1 MTTFQTRAL
10 SAAVFGIVMMVGL
23 FWNEWSFNILFAI
36 ITFGCAWEFAGMMI
50 TDGKLKQAKKVL
62 IALVTLIFSLYY
74 SFENILSQIN
84 IFSELSNVGDFFVFR
99 FLKILLL
106 PKLLGFNLLGFSS
119 ILVCSL
125 FLILELFTVSEK
137 PFHNIGTLLVSIFYI
152 GSPFALLQGINYHNK
167 AGGWTAYPPLSAL
180 PQANNDI
187 VADFT
192 PYIVAGMLFLTWAND
207 SFAYII
213 GSRIGKTPLF
223 PRISPKKTWEGTIG
237 GGLMCMVTAGIIG
250 LFFKELSTLNWVV
263 IGGIVAVFGTLGDL
277 VESMLKRSVGVKDS
291 GSIMPGHGG
300 FLDRFDAFMFV
311 IPFVYAYLLLV
322 R

>member
-23 FWNEWSFNILFAI
+23 FWNQVSFISLFFIISTGCLWEFLKLNLEPNILRRNLYFIVGVCLNLLLTFLIVFWSSFMSWNLNVAIGWAGPISHTIYLLRPKLPI
-36 ITFGCAWEFAGMMI
+36 IT
-50 TDGKLKQAKKVL
+50 
-62 IALVTLIFSLYY
+62 IFP
-74 SFENILSQIN
+74 F
-84 IFSELSNVGDFFVFR
+84 
-99 FLKILLL
+99 
-106 PKLLGFNLLGFSS
+106 
-119 ILVCSL
+119 L
-125 FLILELFTVSEK
+125 FLIVELFLKGEK
-137 PFHNIGTLLVSIFYI
+137 PFQNIAAFLFGAVYTLIPFSLLQTFILSSNIGYSLEDSFNGYS
-152 GSPFALLQGINYHNK
+152 G
-167 AGGWTAYPPLSAL
+167 
-180 PQANNDI
+180 
-187 VADFT
+187 FT
-192 PYIVAGMLFLTWAND
+192 PNIVAGMLFLTWAND

-250 LFFKELSTLNWVV
+250 LFFKELSTINWVV

-311 IPFVYAYLLLV
+311 IPFVYTYLLFV

>member
-23 FWNEWSFNILFAI
+23 FWNQISFIFLFFIISSGCLWEYFKLNLEPNILRRNLYFIVGIYFNILLTYFLMTWSSI
-36 ITFGCAWEFAGMMI
+36 GSWNLNRSIGWGEPI
-50 TDGKLKQAKKVL
+50 P
-62 IALVTLIFSLYY
+62 Y
-74 SFENILSQIN
+74 STY
-84 IFSELSNVGDFFVFR
+84 
-99 FLKILLL
+99 FLKPLL
-106 PKLLGFNLLGFSS
+106 PTIT
-119 ILVCSL
+119 ILPFL
-125 FLILELFTVSEK
+125 FLILELFLKGEK
-137 PFHNIGTLLVSIFYI
+137 PFQNIATFLMGFVYTLI
-152 GSPFALLQGINYHNK
+152 PFSLLQTFILSSKINFSYDTFK
-167 AGGWTAYPPLSAL
+167 SGT
-180 PQANNDI
+180 
-187 VADFT
+187 FT
-192 PYIVAGMLFLTWAND
+192 PNIVAGMLFLTWAND

-263 IGGIVAVFGTLGDL
+263 VGGIVAVFGTLGDL

-311 IPFVYAYLLLV
+311 IPFVYAYLLFV